1 MMQADDRFGKYEL
14 LERLGQGGMA
24 EVFLAVAP
32 GLAGFS
38 KKLVLKR
45 VLPSLEADPNQIEM
59 FLDEA
64 RLAAR
69 LEHPNICQVF
79 DLGEHDGTYFIVM
92 EHVPGVAFN
101 KVIEHFRKQGRLV
114 PFEVGLR
121 AVAQL
126 LEALEYAH
134 SLKDERG
141 RPLNLVHRDVTPSNI
156 MVTPL
161 GSVKLLDFGIARAST
176 RKHQTQVG
184 MTKGKLGYMSPEQCR
199 ADPLDNRSDLFAVG
213 AILYVLSTGRAPYI
227 TRNLSTETFEDMV
240 YARFPRPSEVQP
252 SIPIELE
259 RVILKAMAASP
270 SDRYARAFDML
281 RDVEGVAQG
290 LGVSLGPNHLAEVVQ
305 AIAGAAAVPAAPV
318 GDARTSERPTTGSRE
333 KLVRTPPPPPPDV
346 TGALP
351 AASAET
357 RSLPVSNHEDD
368 DSNARTKDHR
378 VGVRGPSTE
387 RLPPVSLPP
396 RPTEKVPPVA
406 APVAP
411 LPDVATIPSKK
422 DLVSTTAP
430 SLAPVSSS
438 KRPMV
443 VAALL
448 ALVALVVL
456 VAAAVSVARRQ
467 QSPLPAPD
475 EVEVIEPPA
484 AVLAPRLGE
493 TPERQPPEPVPPSV
507 VAPEAAADVGA
518 AKPAPDAGALAGSPL
533 PSPASPPRARPT
545 PPPRALAAPLSP
557 SPGGRTGTLVVQ
569 STPRSVVRFE
579 KRVLGQTPLEV
590 SLPVGQQPIELL
602 YPGQPPRRLIVNIL
616 ADQRTPLTDTL

>member
-1 MMQADDRFGKYEL
+1 MVPLMESADRFGKYEL

-45 VLPSLEADPNQIEM
+45 VLPSLEADPNQVEM

-101 KVIEHFRKQGRLV
+101 KVIEHFRKQGKLV

-134 SLKDERG
+134 SLKDDRG

-213 AILYVLSTGRAPYI
+213 AILYVLSTGRAPYV

-240 YARFPRPSEVQP
+240 FARFPRPRDVQP
-252 SIPIELE
+252 SIPPELE
-259 RVILKAMAASP
+259 RVVLKAMSADP
-270 SDRYARAFDML
+270 KDRYARAFDML

-290 LGVSLGPNHLAEVVQ
+290 LGVSLGPNQLAEVVQ
-305 AIAGAAAVPAAPV
+305 TIAGPPTPAPPPEAAETRARPV
-318 GDARTSERPTTGSRE
+318 TGSRE
-333 KLVRTPPPPPPDV
+333 RLARTPPPPPSDA

-351 AASAET
+351 SASTETRELPDAAGAET
-357 RSLPVSNHEDD
+357 
-368 DSNARTKDHR
+368 KDLR
-378 VGVRGPSTE
+378 AGPRAPPTE
-387 RLPPVSLPP
+387 RLAPVTVPPK
-396 RPTEKVPPVA
+396 PTEKVPPVA
-406 APVAP
+406 P
-411 LPDVATIPSKK
+411 LPDIDTIPSDKN
-422 DLVSTTAP
+422 LPSSTARTLP
-430 SLAPVSSS
+430 PVPAS
-438 KRPMV
+438 KRSMV
-443 VAALL
+443 VAL
-448 ALVALVVL
+448 ALAVVAVLVVS
-456 VAAAVSVARRQ
+456 AAALSLVSGRSARPVADDT
-467 QSPLPAPD
+467 L
-475 EVEVIEPPA
+475 EVVEPPA
-484 AVLAPRLGE
+484 AVLEAPPLAAPAAEPAPARPEAPPALAEAPPPAEAAPPGPAPVEPAPVEPAPVEPARPAPKPRQPTARPVPAPLVPPGARSGVLIVKSSPRAQVRFDKRVLGE
-493 TPERQPPEPVPPSV
+493 TP
-507 VAPEAAADVGA
+507 
-518 AKPAPDAGALAGSPL
+518 
-533 PSPASPPRARPT
+533 
-545 PPPRALAAPLSP
+545 
-557 SPGGRTGTLVVQ
+557 
-569 STPRSVVRFE
+569 
-579 KRVLGQTPLEV
+579 LEV
-590 SLPVGQQPIELL
+590 TLPEGQQRIELV
-602 YPGQPPRRLIVNIL
+602 YPGQPPRRLIVNIG
-616 ADQRTPLTDTL
+616 ANQRTPLTDSL